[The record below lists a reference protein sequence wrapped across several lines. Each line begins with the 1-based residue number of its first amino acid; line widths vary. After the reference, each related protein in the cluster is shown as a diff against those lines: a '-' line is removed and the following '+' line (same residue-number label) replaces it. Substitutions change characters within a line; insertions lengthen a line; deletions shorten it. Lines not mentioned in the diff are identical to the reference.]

1 MVDSVNNS
9 GNSQNISQVNRTQNN
24 RNSETRRSEGTT
36 APQDEVQISEEALS
50 ISEAERTASETRTI
64 LEEQLDEVLSND
76 RGRLD
81 TLI

>member
-9 GNSQNISQVNRTQNN
+9 GNSQNVSQVNRTQNN
-24 RNSETRRSEGTT
+24 RNSETRRSEGGT
-36 APQDEVQISEEALS
+36 APQDEVQISDEALS
-50 ISEAERTASETRTI
+50 LAEAERTASETRTI

-76 RGRLD
+76 RERLN